1 VDGGCPDR
9 PPPMVGPKPN
19 RMCKSKS
26 AIATSSPSPSMAAAA
41 AASTPRH
48 RRSPRTTATTSFPAA
63 SSYSTSSS
71 TTVSSSAASL
81 AALRDSLPELPLLFT
96 FQDLAAATANFSS
109 AHRLAP
115 AAPSSSSNSF
125 RCALRGHP
133 AAVFRRP
140 LRRDARD
147 VAARL
152 AVLGHCHHAAIARLL
167 GAAASPDRT
176 TLFLAYELVPDASP
190 LSVLLRNPKNPSF
203 TPLATWHSRL
213 QLAADVCDAL
223 YYVHHQADT
232 VHNRLSA
239 SSVLVCGDGPLPRAK
254 IAHFGAADLAGELP
268 VEHKD
273 DDGGS
278 KGSGSGSHRRTS
290 SRGRRIE
297 GTRGYMAPELVAGG
311 PPSRRSDVFA
321 LGVVLLELV
330 SGQEPVR
337 YEIVNRGT
345 GEYERTS
352 LIDTAAA
359 AVAEGGGEGMRRWVD
374 RRLRDSFPVEA
385 AESLTALAL
394 RCVSKDPLARPDM
407 SLVAAKVSKLFLEAQ
422 EWAAKF
428 NVPTDISIS
437 IAPR

>member
-1 VDGGCPDR
+1 
-9 PPPMVGPKPN
+9 MVGPKPKPN

-26 AIATSSPSPSMAAAA
+26 AVATTASSSSMAAAA
-41 AASTPRH
+41 SSTTRNH
-48 RRSPRTTATTSFPAA
+48 RSPRATSTSSYPAA
-63 SSYSTSSS
+63 YSFSTSSS
-71 TTVSSSAASL
+71 TGNSSSAASL

-96 FQDLAAATANFSS
+96 FHDLAAATANFSS
-109 AHRLAP
+109 SHRLVP

-125 RCALRGHP
+125 RCALRGHQ

-140 LRRDARD
+140 LRRDARE

-176 TLFLAYELVPDASP
+176 TLFLAYELVPDAAP
-190 LSVLLRNPKNPSF
+190 LSALLRNPKNPSF

-223 YYVHHQADT
+223 YYVHLQADT
-232 VHNRLSA
+232 IHNRLSA

-268 VEHKD
+268 VEQKD
-273 DDGGS
+273 EGGEES
-278 KGSGSGSHRRTS
+278 SSGSAGGPRRS
-290 SRGRRIE
+290 GSRGRRIE

-337 YEIVNRGT
+337 YEMVNRGT

-352 LIDTAAA
+352 LIETAEAAA
-359 AVAEGGGEGMRRWVD
+359 AEGGGEGMRRWVD
-374 RRLRDSFPVEA
+374 RRLRDSFPVDA
-385 AESLTALAL
+385 AEALTTLAL

-407 SLVAAKVSKLFLEAQ
+407 SWVAAKVSKLFLEAQ

-428 NVPTDISIS
+428 RIPTDISIS

>member
-1 VDGGCPDR
+1 
-9 PPPMVGPKPN
+9 MVGPKPKAN

-26 AIATSSPSPSMAAAA
+26 AIATTASSTTAAAA
-41 AASTPRH
+41 ATPRNH
-48 RRSPRTTATTSFPAA
+48 RSPRTTATSSYPAA
-63 SSYSTSSS
+63 YSYSTSSS
-71 TTVSSSAASL
+71 TASSSAASL

-96 FQDLAAATANFSS
+96 FNDLATATAKFSS
-109 AHRLAP
+109 SHRLVP
-115 AAPSSSSNSF
+115 AAPSSSNSF
-125 RCALRGHP
+125 RCSLRGHP

-140 LRRDARD
+140 LSRDPRE
-147 VAARL
+147 VTARL

-176 TLFLAYELVPDASP
+176 TLFLAYELVPDAAP
-190 LSVLLRNPKNPSF
+190 LSALLRNPKNPSF

-223 YYVHHQADT
+223 YYVHLQADT
-232 VHNRLSA
+232 IHNRLCA

-268 VEHKD
+268 VQQK
-273 DDGGS
+273 DGG
-278 KGSGSGSHRRTS
+278 R
-290 SRGRRIE
+290 RGRRIE
-297 GTRGYMAPELVAGG
+297 GKRGYMAPELVAGG
-311 PPSRRSDVFA
+311 PPSRCSDVFA

-337 YEIVNRGT
+337 YEMVNRGT

-352 LIDTAAA
+352 LIETAEAAA
-359 AVAEGGGEGMRRWVD
+359 AEGGGEGMRRWVD
-374 RRLRDSFPVEA
+374 RRLRDSFPVDA

-394 RCVSKDPLARPDM
+394 RCVAKDPLARPDM
-407 SLVAAKVSKLFLEAQ
+407 SWVAAKVSKLFLEAQ
-422 EWAAKF
+422 EWAARF
-428 NVPTDISIS
+428 RVPTDISIS

>member
-1 VDGGCPDR
+1 
-9 PPPMVGPKPN
+9 M
-19 RMCKSKS
+19 
-26 AIATSSPSPSMAAAA
+26 AAAAAA
-41 AASTPRH
+41 AASTPRNH
-48 RRSPRTTATTSFPAA
+48 RSPRTTGSYPAA
-63 SSYSTSSS
+63 YSYSTSSS
-71 TTVSSSAASL
+71 TASSSAASL

-96 FQDLAAATANFSS
+96 FADLAAATANFSS
-109 AHRLAP
+109 SHRLVP
-115 AAPSSSSNSF
+115 AAPPSSSSNSF
-125 RCALRGHP
+125 RCSLRGHP

-140 LRRDARD
+140 LRRDARE

-176 TLFLAYELVPDASP
+176 TLFLAYELVPDSAP
-190 LSVLLRNPKNPSF
+190 LSALLRNPKNPSF

-223 YYVHHQADT
+223 YYVHLQADT
-232 VHNRLSA
+232 IHSRLSA

-268 VEHKD
+268 AEEKD
-273 DDGGS
+273 GIEES
-278 KGSGSGSHRRTS
+278 SSRASSSGSGGHRRSS

-337 YEIVNRGT
+337 YEVVNRGT
-345 GEYERTS
+345 GEYQRTS
-352 LIDTAAA
+352 LIETAE
-359 AVAEGGGEGMRRWVD
+359 AVAAEGGGEGMRRWVD
-374 RRLRDSFPVEA
+374 RRLRDSFPVDA

-394 RCVSKDPLARPDM
+394 RCVAKDPLARPDM
-407 SLVAAKVSKLFLEAQ
+407 SWVAAKVSKLFLEAQ

-428 NVPTDISIS
+428 RVPTDISIS

>member
-1 VDGGCPDR
+1 
-9 PPPMVGPKPN
+9 MVGPKPKAN

-26 AIATSSPSPSMAAAA
+26 AIATASSSSMAAAA
-41 AASTPRH
+41 AASTPRNH
-48 RRSPRTTATTSFPAA
+48 RSPRTNTTSSYPAA
-63 SSYSTSSS
+63 YSYSTSYS
-71 TTVSSSAASL
+71 TASSSAASL
-81 AALRDSLPELPLLFT
+81 AALRDSLPEVPLLFT
-96 FQDLAAATANFSS
+96 FHDLAAATANFSS
-109 AHRLAP
+109 SHRLVP
-115 AAPSSSSNSF
+115 AAPSSSNSF
-125 RCALRGHP
+125 RCSLRGHP

-140 LRRDARD
+140 LRRDARE

-176 TLFLAYELVPDASP
+176 TLFLAYELVPDSAP
-190 LSVLLRNPKNPSF
+190 LSALLRNPKNPSF

-223 YYVHHQADT
+223 YYVHLQADT
-232 VHNRLSA
+232 IHNRLSA

-268 VEHKD
+268 VEQKD
-273 DDGGS
+273 DIEESSSRGS
-278 KGSGSGSHRRTS
+278 SSGSGGHRRSS

-311 PPSRRSDVFA
+311 PPSPRSDVFA

-337 YEIVNRGT
+337 YEMVNRGT
-345 GEYERTS
+345 GEYQRTS
-352 LIDTAAA
+352 LIETAEAAA
-359 AVAEGGGEGMRRWVD
+359 AEGGGEGMRRWVD
-374 RRLRDSFPVEA
+374 RRLRDSFPVDA

-394 RCVSKDPLARPDM
+394 RCVAKDPLARPDM
-407 SLVAAKVSKLFLEAQ
+407 SWVAAKVSKLFLEAQ

-428 NVPTDISIS
+428 RVPTDISIS

>member
-1 VDGGCPDR
+1 
-9 PPPMVGPKPN
+9 MVGPKPN

-26 AIATSSPSPSMAAAA
+26 AIATTASTTAA
-41 AASTPRH
+41 AASTPRNH
-48 RRSPRTTATTSFPAA
+48 RSPRSTATSSYPAA
-63 SSYSTSSS
+63 YSYSTS
-71 TTVSSSAASL
+71 SSSAASL

-96 FQDLAAATANFSS
+96 FHDLAAATANFSS
-109 AHRLAP
+109 KHRLLP
-115 AAPSSSSNSF
+115 AAPSSSNSF
-125 RCALRGHP
+125 RCSLRGHP

-140 LRRDARD
+140 LRRDARE
-147 VAARL
+147 VTARL

-176 TLFLAYELVPDASP
+176 TLFLAYELVPDAAP
-190 LSVLLRNPKNPSF
+190 LSALLRNPKNPSF

-223 YYVHHQADT
+223 YYVHLQADT
-232 VHNRLSA
+232 IHNRLSA

-268 VEHKD
+268 VEQKD
-273 DDGGS
+273 DTEESRGSSGG
-278 KGSGSGSHRRTS
+278 HRRSS

-297 GTRGYMAPELVAGG
+297 GTRGYMAPELVSGG

-337 YEIVNRGT
+337 YEMVNRGT

-352 LIDTAAA
+352 LIETAEAAA
-359 AVAEGGGEGMRRWVD
+359 AEGGGEGMRRWVD
-374 RRLRDSFPVEA
+374 RRLRDSFPVDA

-394 RCVSKDPLARPDM
+394 RCVAKDPLARPDM
-407 SLVAAKVSKLFLEAQ
+407 SWVAAKVSKLFLEAQ

-428 NVPTDISIS
+428 RVPTDISIS

>member
-1 VDGGCPDR
+1 
-9 PPPMVGPKPN
+9 MVGPKPN

-26 AIATSSPSPSMAAAA
+26 AIATTASTTAA
-41 AASTPRH
+41 AASTPRNH
-48 RRSPRTTATTSFPAA
+48 RSPRSTATSSYPAA
-63 SSYSTSSS
+63 YSYSTSSS
-71 TTVSSSAASL
+71 TATSSAASL

-96 FQDLAAATANFSS
+96 FHDLAAATANFSS
-109 AHRLAP
+109 KHRLLR
-115 AAPSSSSNSF
+115 AAPSSSNSF
-125 RCALRGHP
+125 RCSLRGHP

-140 LRRDARD
+140 LRRDARE
-147 VAARL
+147 VTARL

-176 TLFLAYELVPDASP
+176 TLFLAYELVPDAAP
-190 LSVLLRNPKNPSF
+190 LSALLRNPKNPSF

-223 YYVHHQADT
+223 YYVHLQADT
-232 VHNRLSA
+232 IHNRLSA

-268 VEHKD
+268 VEQKD
-273 DDGGS
+273 DTEESRGSSGG
-278 KGSGSGSHRRTS
+278 HRRRS

-297 GTRGYMAPELVAGG
+297 GTRGYMAPELVSGG

-321 LGVVLLELV
+321 LGVLLLELV

-337 YEIVNRGT
+337 YEMGNRGT

-352 LIDTAAA
+352 LIETAEAAA
-359 AVAEGGGEGMRRWVD
+359 AEGGGEGMRRWVD
-374 RRLRDSFPVEA
+374 RRLRDSFPVDA

-394 RCVSKDPLARPDM
+394 RCVAKDPLARPDM
-407 SLVAAKVSKLFLEAQ
+407 SWVAAKVSKLFLEAQ

-428 NVPTDISIS
+428 RVPTDISIS

>member
-1 VDGGCPDR
+1 
-9 PPPMVGPKPN
+9 
-19 RMCKSKS
+19 MCKSKR
-26 AIATSSPSPSMAAAA
+26 ATATATSTSSSAMAA

-48 RRSPRTTATTSFPAA
+48 HRSPRTTATSFPAV

-71 TTVSSSAASL
+71 TTASSAASL

-96 FQDLAAATANFSS
+96 FHDLAAATANFSA
-109 AHRLAP
+109 AHRLVPTAP
-115 AAPSSSSNSF
+115 SSSNSF
-125 RCALRGHP
+125 RCALRGQP

-203 TPLATWHSRL
+203 TPLASWHSRL

-223 YYVHHQADT
+223 YYVHLQADT
-232 VHNRLSA
+232 IHNRLSA

-273 DDGGS
+273 DDGGGS
-278 KGSGSGSHRRTS
+278 KGSSSSSGGHRRTS

-337 YEIVNRGT
+337 YELVNRGT

-374 RRLRDSFPVEA
+374 RRLRDSFPVDA
-385 AESLTALAL
+385 AELLTTLAL
-394 RCVSKDPLARPDM
+394 RCVAKDPLARQEM
-407 SLVAAKVSKLFLEAQ
+407 AWVAAKVSKLFLEAQ

>member
-1 VDGGCPDR
+1 
-9 PPPMVGPKPN
+9 MVGPKPSKPN

-26 AIATSSPSPSMAAAA
+26 ATATATATSTSSSAMAAAAA

-48 RRSPRTTATTSFPAA
+48 HRSPRTTATSFPAV

-71 TTVSSSAASL
+71 TTASSAASL

-96 FQDLAAATANFSS
+96 FHDLAAATANFSA
-109 AHRLAP
+109 AHRLVP
-115 AAPSSSSNSF
+115 AAPSSSNSF

-152 AVLGHCHHAAIARLL
+152 AVLGHCHHAAITRLL

-203 TPLATWHSRL
+203 TPLASWHSRL

-223 YYVHHQADT
+223 YYVHLQADT
-232 VHNRLSA
+232 IHNRLSA

-273 DDGGS
+273 DDGGGS
-278 KGSGSGSHRRTS
+278 KGSSSSSGGHRRTS

-321 LGVVLLELV
+321 LGVVLLELL

-337 YEIVNRGT
+337 YELVNRGT

-374 RRLRDSFPVEA
+374 RRLRDSFPVDA
-385 AESLTALAL
+385 AELLTTLAL
-394 RCVSKDPLARPDM
+394 RCVAKDPLARQDM
-407 SLVAAKVSKLFLEAQ
+407 AWVAAKVSKLFLEAQ

>member
-1 VDGGCPDR
+1 
-9 PPPMVGPKPN
+9 MVGPKPKAN

-26 AIATSSPSPSMAAAA
+26 AIATTASTSSSTMAA
-41 AASTPRH
+41 AASTPRNH
-48 RRSPRTTATTSFPAA
+48 RSPRTTSSYPATY
-63 SSYSTSSS
+63 SYSTTSS
-71 TTVSSSAASL
+71 TASSSATSL

-96 FQDLAAATANFSS
+96 FHDLAAATSNFSS
-109 AHRLAP
+109 SHRLVP
-115 AAPSSSSNSF
+115 STPSSSSNSF
-125 RCALRGHP
+125 RCSLRGHQ

-140 LRRDARD
+140 LRRDARE

-152 AVLGHCHHAAIARLL
+152 AALGHCHHAAIARLL

-176 TLFLAYELVPDASP
+176 TLFLAYELVPGASP
-190 LSVLLRNPKNPSF
+190 LSSLLRNPKNPSF
-203 TPLATWHSRL
+203 TPLSTWHSRL

-223 YYVHHQADT
+223 HYVHLQAGT

-239 SSVLVCGDGPLPRAK
+239 SSVLVYGDGPLPRAK

-273 DDGGS
+273 GDSGDS
-278 KGSGSGSHRRTS
+278 SSGSGGHRRSS

-311 PPSRRSDVFA
+311 PPTRRSDVFA

-337 YEIVNRGT
+337 YEMVNRST
-345 GEYERTS
+345 GEYQRTS
-352 LIDTAAA
+352 LIETAEAVAAA
-359 AVAEGGGEGMRRWVD
+359 AEGGGEGMRRWVD

-385 AESLTALAL
+385 AEALTALAL
-394 RCVSKDPLARPDM
+394 RCVAKDPLARPDM
-407 SLVAAKVSKLFLEAQ
+407 SWVAAKVSKLFLEAQ

-428 NVPTDISIS
+428 RVPTDISIS